1 MDSDRRVTL
10 FPSAG
15 VLEELLKLFKGYP
28 PEELS
33 RIRVI
38 FPGERPRFYLLDRL
52 ARTIPRPIFP
62 PQILSFDRFL
72 REVYFLK
79 IEPERREATPAEE
92 LSLLYEFFEGEG
104 IPLPPARVFFPRARE
119 ILALYE
125 EIMMALIGDPSYL
138 AGGGWRDLEVWRGEN
153 GDPVNLGM
161 VLPLVLR
168 FYAFLRER
176 GFITRALIYRGVL
189 ESFDSLK
196 SLEEDP
202 LIFAGFFREELLTR
216 VEGELFRRFS
226 RLPQAIFFDLA
237 LPEILKPSGDPPR
250 TFSGDPT
257 SCRIPEIEIIKGS
270 DPHLLSLAVR
280 EILQGLPEGERTS
293 PETAILLFHPSL
305 LLPLLEVGL
314 TDLPSRAYNISL
326 PYPAGATPL
335 GRFLGRIAD
344 LVGGI
349 QREGDRIL
357 LPREPLLHLL
367 SDPYARR
374 FLGKGDKE
382 DLSFLLDGGSY
393 PTGFLENTKGSSPLD
408 PLDPILKPFLSV
420 KTVGEFVRG
429 LLSVLESLLES
440 FKEREIQ
447 EPQFSP
453 VYELVRRRSSEILL
467 TPLKDLEVEGG
478 DLPALYRQLFSDL
491 TLHFSGTPLEGL
503 QILGVLEARTLRFK
517 NLILFGV
524 SEENFPGELHSP
536 FLPESVRRELGLPTL
551 EKRRE
556 KEARDLYYSLL
567 GAERVYLL
575 YEEPLKGGE
584 LSRYL
589 QYFLWKV
596 GRKGNDGRVVAFPYT
611 TRMDDEPGEIEK
623 TPEIRAILEG
633 FTFTPTSL
641 DTFLECPLRFYYHY
655 LLGVPD
661 DGEISTA
668 LETGD
673 LLHRI
678 FYEAFREV
686 QKGKEG
692 QPIRSEDLS
701 RVDIESIVERIL
713 KSWFEKN
720 RIPQTLSST
729 IFWDRVKGFFREYW
743 RSVEEK
749 IFQEEEKNG
758 GIVILELEGEFE
770 GMILDGVKVEGR
782 VDRVERRREGIW
794 ILDYKFKELKDV
806 QKDSRKIKNLSKHAS
821 SEGSPKL
828 NLEEISEPPRL
839 PNDPEEIP
847 RILEEIRRIVPSTQ
861 PILYGLLL
869 RSLYPTSSIF
879 FAYRPLRIP
888 FPPKREEMEC
898 SIELWKQEDSSP
910 PLAKGERIVRYLV
923 QLIKDDDLP
932 FTPPSDLFE
941 VCPSCPYQTIC
952 GTTWTRK
959 ITRGN

>member
-1 MDSDRRVTL
+1 VTL
-10 FPSAG
+10 FPPAG
-15 VLEELLKLFKGYP
+15 VLEELLKLLQGYP

-72 REVYFLK
+72 REVYFLE

-92 LSLLYEFFEGEG
+92 LSLLYEFFKGEG

-138 AGGGWRDLEVWRGEN
+138 PGGGWRDLEVWRGEN

-161 VLPLVLR
+161 VLPLVSR

-196 SLEEDP
+196 SLQEDP
-202 LIFAGFFREELLTR
+202 LIFAGFFRDEPLTR

-237 LPEILKPSGDPPR
+237 LPEILKPSGDPSR
-250 TFSGDPT
+250 TSSRDLI
-257 SCRIPEIEIIKGS
+257 SCRIPKIEIIKGS

-280 EILQGLPEGERTS
+280 EILRGLPEGERTS

-326 PYPAGATPL
+326 PYPAEGTPL

-374 FLGKGDKE
+374 FLEKGDRE

-393 PTGFLENTKGSSPLD
+393 PTGFVENTKGSSPLD
-408 PLDPILKPFLSV
+408 PFDPILQPFLSV

-429 LLSVLESLLES
+429 LLSVLESL
-440 FKEREIQ
+440 KKGEIE

-453 VYELVRRRSSEILL
+453 VYELVRGRSSEILL
-467 TPLKDLEVEGG
+467 TSLKDLEVEGG

-503 QILGVLEARTLRFK
+503 QILGVLEARTLRFR

-551 EKRRE
+551 EGRRE
-556 KEARDLYYSLL
+556 KEAHDLYYSLL

-575 YEEPLKGGE
+575 YEESLKGGE

-611 TRMDDEPGEIEK
+611 TRMETPGGIEK

-633 FTFTPTSL
+633 FTFTSTSL
-641 DTFLECPLRFYYHY
+641 DTFLECPLRFYYRY
-655 LLGVPD
+655 LLRVPY
-661 DGEISTA
+661 DGETSTA
-668 LETGD
+668 LETGK

-720 RIPQTLSST
+720 RIPQTFSST
-729 IFWDRVKGFFREYW
+729 IFRDRVKEFFRKYW
-743 RSVEEK
+743 
-749 IFQEEEKNG
+749 EEEKNIFAEEEKDG
-758 GIVILELEGEFE
+758 GIVILKLEKKLE
-770 GMILDGVKVEGR
+770 GMILDGVEVKGR
-782 VDRVERRREGIW
+782 VDRVERRRDGIW

-821 SEGSPKL
+821 SGGSPKL
-828 NLEEISEPPRL
+828 NLEEIPEPRRL
-839 PNDPEEIP
+839 PMV
-847 RILEEIRRIVPSTQ
+847 LEEIRKIVPSTQ

-869 RSLYPTSSIF
+869 RNLNLYPTSSIL

-888 FPPKREEMEC
+888 FPSKREEMEC
-898 SIELWKQEDSSP
+898 KIELWNPQDPKQGDSSS
-910 PLAKGERIVRYLV
+910 PLAEGERIIQFLV
-923 QLIKDDDLP
+923 QLIKDDNLP
-932 FTPPSDLFE
+932 FTPPSDPFE

>member
-1 MDSDRRVTL
+1 VTL
-10 FPSAG
+10 FPPAG
-15 VLEELLKLFKGYP
+15 VLEELLKILKGYSL
-28 PEELS
+28 EEFS

-92 LSLLYEFFEGEG
+92 ISLLYEFFEGEG

-168 FYAFLRER
+168 FYPFLRER

-196 SLEEDP
+196 SLEEDL
-202 LIFAGFFREELLTR
+202 LIFAGFFREEPLTR

-226 RLPQAIFFDLA
+226 RLPHAIFFDLA
-237 LPEILKPSGDPPR
+237 LPEILKPSGDPSR
-250 TFSGDPT
+250 TSSGDPI

-280 EILQGLPEGERTS
+280 EVLQGLPEGERTS

-305 LLPLLEVGL
+305 LFPLLEVGL

-326 PYPAGATPL
+326 PYPAEGTPL

-344 LVGGI
+344 LVGEI

-357 LPREPLLHLL
+357 LPRNPLLHLL

-374 FLGKGDKE
+374 FLEKGDRE
-382 DLSFLLDGGSY
+382 NLSFLLDGGSY

-408 PLDPILKPFLSV
+408 PFDPILKPFLSV

-429 LLSVLESLLES
+429 LISVLEGLKKLGIE
-440 FKEREIQ
+440 

-503 QILGVLEARTLRFK
+503 QILGILEARTLRFR

-556 KEARDLYYSLL
+556 KEAHDLYYSLL

-589 QYFLWKV
+589 QHFLWKV

-611 TRMDDEPGEIEK
+611 TRMDDETGVIKK
-623 TPEIRAILEG
+623 TPEIRALLER
-633 FTFTPTSL
+633 FTFTSTSL
-641 DTFLECPLRFYYHY
+641 DTFLECPLRFYYRY
-655 LLGVPD
+655 LLGVPE
-661 DGEISTA
+661 DGETSTA
-668 LETGD
+668 LETGK
-673 LLHRI
+673 LLHEI

-692 QPIRSEDLS
+692 QPIRSEDL
-701 RVDIESIVERIL
+701 RVNIESIVERIL

-720 RIPQTLSST
+720 RVPQTLSST
-729 IFWDRVKGFFREYW
+729 IFRDRVKEFFREYW

-758 GIVILELEGEFE
+758 GIVILELEQELQ
-770 GMILDGVKVEGR
+770 GMILDGVMVKGR
-782 VDRVERRREGIW
+782 VDRVERRGDEIW
-794 ILDYKFKELKDV
+794 ILDYKFKDLKKV
-806 QKDSRKIKNLSKHAS
+806 KEDSPKISNLKNHS
-821 SEGSPKL
+821 SSQGSPKV
-828 NLEEISEPPRL
+828 NLEEIPEPRRL
-839 PNDPEEIP
+839 PMV
-847 RILEEIRRIVPSTQ
+847 LEEIRKIVPSTQ

-869 RSLYPTSSIF
+869 RNLNLYPTSSIR

-888 FPPKREEMEC
+888 FPPKKDEMEC
-898 SIELWKQEDSSP
+898 AIELWNPQDPKQEDSSP
-910 PLAKGERIVRYLV
+910 PLAKGEKIVQYLV
-923 QLIKDDDLP
+923 QLIKRDNLP